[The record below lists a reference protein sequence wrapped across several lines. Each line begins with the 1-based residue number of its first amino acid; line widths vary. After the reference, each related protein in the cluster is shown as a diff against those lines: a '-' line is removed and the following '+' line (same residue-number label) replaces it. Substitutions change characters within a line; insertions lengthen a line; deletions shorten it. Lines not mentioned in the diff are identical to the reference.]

1 MYLLAYA
8 IKDKKNQTLAGAASS
23 VVLKSKAEL
32 MQEQVTHQDRKVVL
46 EQQIGFFWG
55 SFDLLDTFIY
65 LFFLIETWFVHK
77 YVYVRNCH
85 KVSVMTS
92 TRPCFNALSNYLI
105 LVFSYLRLRC
115 SFCHCKKKK
124 TLAFLVLVQHS
135 LVYQGQKKN

>member
-1 MYLLAYA
+1 MGLTHYDDYMIKVFNLFCIFWHMLLKIRK
-8 IKDKKNQTLAGAASS
+8 IKPLAGAASS

-92 TRPCFNALSNYLI
+92 TRPCFNALSNYLTI
-105 LVFSYLRLRC
+105 FLS
-115 SFCHCKKKK
+115 K
-124 TLAFLVLVQHS
+124 TKMFFLS
-135 LVYQGQKKN
+135 LQKK